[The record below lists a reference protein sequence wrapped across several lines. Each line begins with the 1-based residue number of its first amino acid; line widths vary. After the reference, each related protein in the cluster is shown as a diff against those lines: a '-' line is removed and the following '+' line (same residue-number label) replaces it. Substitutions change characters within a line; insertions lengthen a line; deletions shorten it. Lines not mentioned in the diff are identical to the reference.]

1 MMSDHSVL
9 ENSSLFRLLVEQRS
23 EGRGGGGFALSAFSD
38 ILVPDD
44 KTCKAKHAR
53 GSLTSQI
60 TCTLLKWLN

>member
-1 MMSDHSVL
+1 MTSDHSVL

-23 EGRGGGGFALSAFSD
+23 EGRGGGVALSAFSD

-60 TCTLLKWLN
+60 TCTLLKWRN

>member
-1 MMSDHSVL
+1 MTSDLSVL

-23 EGRGGGGFALSAFSD
+23 EGRGGRVVLSAFSD

>member
-1 MMSDHSVL
+1 MTSDLSVL

-23 EGRGGGGFALSAFSD
+23 EGRGGGVALSTFSD
-38 ILVPDD
+38 IFVPDD
-44 KTCKAKHAR
+44 KTCKASHAR